1 MSGPRLIWR
10 NGAILPRPSATV
22 DPDDRGYQF
31 GDGVYEVVRIY
42 GGRPFLWE
50 GHRLRLIRSAG
61 ELGMRTEFA
70 DATFS
75 AAMAELVER
84 EGVEDGTLYIQV
96 TRGVCLRQ
104 QLFPPESVNLEVT
117 AYVRPMARPL
127 ADLAK
132 GITAWPVADIRWLR
146 CDIKSI
152 NLLPNVLARQ
162 TAHEHNCTEALQH
175 RGDILTEG
183 AFSNAYLVRGGT
195 VYTHPADNHILGGIT
210 RAFVLRLAAGN
221 GIPVRER
228 PCTLEELAQAD
239 EVFIT
244 STTSEIMP
252 VVSVHGKP
260 VGNGAPGVV
269 TRRLQTAFAT
279 ALADFTGPN
288 FSW

>member
-1 MSGPRLIWR
+1 MSRPTWIWR
-10 NGAILPRPSATV
+10 NGAIVPRDSATV

-31 GDGVYEVVRIY
+31 GDGVYEVVRLY

-61 ELGMRTEFA
+61 ELGMRTDFA
-70 DATFS
+70 GAAFS
-75 AAMAELVER
+75 AGMAELVER
-84 EGVEDGTLYIQV
+84 EGIENGTLYIQV

-104 QLFPPESVNLEVT
+104 QVFPPSTVGLEVT
-117 AYVRPMARPL
+117 AYARPMERPL

-132 GITAWPVADIRWLR
+132 GIAAWRVADIRWLR

-162 TAHEHNCTEALQH
+162 TAAQNHCAEALQH
-175 RGDILTEG
+175 RGDVLTEG
-183 AFSNAYLVRGGT
+183 AFSNAYLVCGGA

-210 RAFVLRLAAGN
+210 RAFVLRLAAEN
-221 GIPVRER
+221 GIPVREKA
-228 PCTLEELAQAD
+228 CTLEELAQAK

-252 VVSVHGKP
+252 VVSVNGEL
-260 VGNGAPGVV
+260 VGNGSPGMI
-269 TRRLQTAFAT
+269 TRRLQTAFTA
-279 ALADFTGPN
+279 ALADITGPN

>member
-1 MSGPRLIWR
+1 MSRPRWIWR
-10 NGAILPRPSATV
+10 NGAIIPRDAATV

-61 ELGMRTEFA
+61 ELGMRSGFA
-70 DATFS
+70 DAAFS
-75 AAMAELVER
+75 AGMAELVER
-84 EGVEDGTLYIQV
+84 ENIGDGTLYIQV

-104 QLFPPESVNLEVT
+104 QVFPGDSVDLEVT
-117 AYVRPMARPL
+117 AYARPMERPL

-132 GITAWPVADIRWLR
+132 GIAAWRVADIRWLR

-162 TAHEHNCTEALQH
+162 TACENSCAEALQH

-183 AFSNAYLVRGGT
+183 AFSNAYLVRDGA

-210 RAFVLRLAAGN
+210 RAFVLRLAAEN
-221 GIPVRER
+221 GITVREK
-228 PCTLEELAQAD
+228 PSTLEELAQAE
-239 EVFIT
+239 EVFVT

-252 VVSVHGKP
+252 VVCVNNEP
-260 VGNGAPGVV
+260 VGNGSPGVV
-269 TRRLQTAFAT
+269 TRRLQTAFTA
-279 ALADFTGPN
+279 ALAGTTGPN